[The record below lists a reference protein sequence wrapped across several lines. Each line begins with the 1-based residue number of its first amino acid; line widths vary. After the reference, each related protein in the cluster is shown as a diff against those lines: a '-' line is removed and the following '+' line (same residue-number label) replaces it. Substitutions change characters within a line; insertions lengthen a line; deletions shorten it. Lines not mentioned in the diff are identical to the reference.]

1 MCALCLRATGRA
13 RAGGGVHRTKV
24 TMLVGSRRRAL
35 VRPRRTT
42 SPGRPPNLC
51 QLCWAGGREG
61 GGGARGCVG
70 ECEWRVRVD
79 RWGGDNV
86 RCVVGGE
93 CSPAGKAFGRRWGY
107 RMGECWVGGGTTIAS
122 EGRARTLA
130 DRGIATKQLSR
141 CARATSAG
149 LQSTSA
155 GRQGCLPAGSEASA
169 RKQKC
174 QV

>member
-1 MCALCLRATGRA
+1 MPLPP
-13 RAGGGVHRTKV
+13 K
-24 TMLVGSRRRAL
+24 S
-35 VRPRRTT
+35 PRR
-42 SPGRPPNLC
+42 
-51 QLCWAGGREG
+51 
-61 GGGARGCVG
+61 
-70 ECEWRVRVD
+70 
-79 RWGGDNV
+79 
-86 RCVVGGE
+86 
-93 CSPAGKAFGRRWGY
+93 KAFSQAKNEVAGLGRVHQY

-155 GRQGCLPAGSEASA
+155 GRHEGCLPAGSEASA

-174 QV
+174 QF

>member
-1 MCALCLRATGRA
+1 
-13 RAGGGVHRTKV
+13 
-24 TMLVGSRRRAL
+24 MLVGTRRRAL

-42 SPGRPPNLC
+42 SLGASPTCVNYVEL
-51 QLCWAGGREG
+51 GGREG

-70 ECEWRVRVD
+70 ECAWRVRVD

-155 GRQGCLPAGSEASA
+155 GRHEGCLPAGSEASA

-174 QV
+174 QF